1 MTDPESILHLA
12 AGRNRQLQSV
22 EQHPAHILIVDDDPR
37 VRALESAVLHAHG
50 FTSAECSSGLD
61 ALRAIDETCFD
72 AVLLDIRMPGIDGWE
87 VLRLLRERAY
97 DAPVLIVSADATAD
111 EATARGANGAL
122 GKPFT
127 IAELVGTLRSV
138 LRGRTLR
145 ALRPPRSR
153 EDVARGWDREPLL
166 MRAS

>member
-12 AGRNRQLQSV
+12 AGRSRPLHSV

-50 FTSAECSSGLD
+50 FTSAQCSSGLD
-61 ALRAIDETCFD
+61 ALRALDETCFD

-87 VLRLLRERAY
+87 VLRRLRERAY
-97 DAPVLIVSADATAD
+97 DAPILIVSADATAD
-111 EATARGANGAL
+111 EAMTRGADASL
-122 GKPFT
+122 SKPFT
-127 IAELVGTLRSV
+127 IPELVGTLRAV
-138 LRGRTLR
+138 LRGRSLCAVRT
-145 ALRPPRSR
+145 PGPRESA
-153 EDVARGWDREPLL
+153 ARRWDREPLL

>member
-12 AGRNRQLQSV
+12 AGRNRQSQSV

-37 VRALESAVLHAHG
+37 VRALESTVLHAHG

-87 VLRLLRERAY
+87 VLRLMRERAY

-111 EATARGANGAL
+111 EATVRGADGAL

-127 IAELVGTLRSV
+127 IAELVGTLRTV
-138 LRGRTLR
+138 LRGRSLC
-145 ALRPPRSR
+145 AVRSPGSD
-153 EDVARGWDREPLL
+153 EGVARRWDREPLL
-166 MRAS
+166 VRAS